1 MPKVEMMD
9 FDSEK
14 LWKYVTKK
22 VKANDTEKYRRITNL
37 TGKSRD
43 TIQRWFKEGTMP
55 KADLYI
61 ICDWLEGNR
70 QARPSKYNTQKEDNE
85 ANPKATVEA
94 LNAPDKLPFEEAI
107 DKAIEEAKTHDHCI
121 YLDNISELSELAAF
135 LNKSVEEV
143 AYEAILLQLESWK
156 NMSVSDFIK
165 RRV

>member
-1 MPKVEMMD
+1 MPKVEMMS

-14 LWKYVTKK
+14 LWKFVTKK

-37 TGKSRD
+37 TGKDKR
-43 TIQRWFKEGTMP
+43 TIRRWFEEGVMP
-55 KADLYI
+55 KKDLYLI
-61 ICDWLEGNR
+61 SDWIEGKR

-85 ANPKATVEA
+85 ANPKATIEV
-94 LNAPDKLPFEEAI
+94 LNAPEKLPLEE
-107 DKAIEEAKTHDHCI
+107 AIEEAKTHDHCI
-121 YLDNISELSELAAF
+121 YLDNISELCELAAF

-165 RRV
+165 RRA